1 MFPLNA
7 RSPHLVSGKRSPNVA
22 VHIDDIGIYLHN
34 NHVINKETYMK
45 HILSFLGLSLAGI
58 HMALAAVNINTATQG
73 ELDGV
78 KGIGPSK
85 AQAII
90 EYRTKNGPFKSL
102 EDLKNVKGFGD
113 KSIAKLK
120 GELSVAGGD
129 SGKK

>member
-1 MFPLNA
+1 
-7 RSPHLVSGKRSPNVA
+7 
-22 VHIDDIGIYLHN
+22 
-34 NHVINKETYMK
+34 MK
-45 HILSFLGLSLAGI
+45 HILSFLGLTLASI
-58 HMALAAVNINTATQG
+58 QIAFSAVNINTATQS

-90 EYRTKNGPFKSL
+90 EYRGKNGPFKNL
-102 EDLKNVKGFGD
+102 DDLKNVKGFGE

-120 GELSVAGGD
+120 GELSVSGGE

>member
-1 MFPLNA
+1 
-7 RSPHLVSGKRSPNVA
+7 LVGGKQSPNVA
-22 VHIDDIGIYLHN
+22 AHIDDNGIYLHN
-34 NHVINKETYMK
+34 NHVINKETLMK

-58 HMALAAVNINTATQG
+58 HLALAAVNINTANQS

-90 EYRTKNGPFKSL
+90 DYRTKNGPFKSL
-102 EDLKNVKGFGD
+102 DDLKNVKGFGD

-120 GELSVAGGD
+120 GELSVNGGD
-129 SGKK
+129 SAKK

>member
-1 MFPLNA
+1 M
-7 RSPHLVSGKRSPNVA
+7 VGGKQSPNVA
-22 VHIDDIGIYLHN
+22 APIDDIGISLHN
-34 NHVINKETYMK
+34 NNVINKETYMK

-58 HMALAAVNINTATQG
+58 HLALAAVNINTASQG

-90 EYRTKNGPFKSL
+90 DYRTKNGPFKSL
-102 EDLKNVKGFGD
+102 DDLKNVKGFGD

-120 GELSVAGGD
+120 GELSISGGD
-129 SGKK
+129 SAKK